1 MNARSS
7 KSKGWPF
14 RDSSMDNEDNVAM
27 NQRMVGQLLKRKTEI
42 ANLPLEES
50 RSLIGLGI
58 EVSQSREENA
68 GLSLKEAAKKGGLDP
83 AFLAIV
89 ESGKAIP
96 DEITADVLRSLSRG
110 VKAEARHLESAM
122 AVQTSRHQTDAAGQ
136 IVSFLV
142 SLCAPA
148 FLNRATAYKSM
159 VASPASDENPD
170 QRSADVFGVVD
181 DEDARVSYRLAGFA
195 PIAFQFYDYQNPD
208 VPKTD
213 WSVSVRCGLE
223 ELFSGKTDSRGIFT
237 FPSDL
242 EDFPEN
248 SHMFFSKP
256 S

>member
-1 MNARSS
+1 MNARSNN
-7 KSKGWPF
+7 SKGWPF

-27 NQRMVGQLLKRKTEI
+27 NQRMVGQLLRRKTEI

-96 DEITADVLRSLSRG
+96 DEITTDVLRSLSRG
-110 VKAEARHLESAM
+110 VKAQAKHLESAM

-136 IVSFLV
+136 VLSFLV
-142 SLCAPA
+142 SLCAPT

-159 VASPASDENPD
+159 VASPASDEDPD
-170 QRSADVFGVVD
+170 KRPADEFVVD
-181 DEDARVSYRLAGFA
+181 DEQAGVSYRIAGFA
-195 PIAFQFYDYQNPD
+195 PIALQFYDYQNSEE
-208 VPKTD
+208 PKSG
-213 WSVSVRCGLE
+213 WSVSVRCGLG
-223 ELFSGKTDSRGIFT
+223 ELFSGMTDEQGIFT
-237 FPSDL
+237 FPPDQ

-248 SHMFFSKP
+248 AHMLFRKP
-256 S
+256 N